1 METFL
6 YKSSL
11 PIANREKI
19 DEILKNAASA
29 SETLRNAALFS
40 ENSTSKHLC
49 IPVFHLFGPDSRADV
64 LKMIRF

>member
-1 METFL
+1 MKMETFL

-29 SETLRNAALFS
+29 SETLRKAALFS
-40 ENSTSKHLC
+40 ENSTFKHL
-49 IPVFHLFGPDSRADV
+49 
-64 LKMIRF
+64 